1 LSQTTDPE
9 ALDRLKTRIQGLRAK
24 TIENGCTEAEA
35 MLAAAKVAELLDRH
49 DLSLSDIDLREAA
62 CEQRSFETFR
72 KKRIPLE
79 ECIGA
84 IAHFCDCRVWREKN
98 PAGETRYVFFGL
110 SADVEV
116 AHYLADVIDAAVR
129 TELGRFKTSAAYQKY
144 RHQDRHLVNG
154 SFTLGMVTSL
164 ADKLMTMKA
173 SRDAVNQGT
182 GRDLVVLKASVV
194 EAEMA
199 RLNLNLRTSR
209 RGTRTISP
217 TAYEAGG
224 EAGAALPLNPGI
236 KGN

>member
-62 CEQRSFETFR
+62 CEQRTFETFK

-98 PAGETRYVFFGL
+98 AAGETRYVFFGL

-129 TELGRFKTSAAYQKY
+129 TELGRFKTSATYQKY
-144 RHQDRHLVNG
+144 RHQDRHLVNA

-173 SRDAVNQGT
+173 ERDVVNQGT

-209 RGTRTISP
+209 RAARTVSP
-217 TAYEAGG
+217 TAFEAGG

-236 KGN
+236 KGH